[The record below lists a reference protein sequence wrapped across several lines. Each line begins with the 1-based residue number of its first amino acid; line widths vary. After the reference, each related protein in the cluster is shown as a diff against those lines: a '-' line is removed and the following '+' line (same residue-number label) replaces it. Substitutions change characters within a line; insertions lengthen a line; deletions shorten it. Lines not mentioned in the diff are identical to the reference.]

1 MDRNRLRVMLE
12 IALMSALG
20 IILGYVKF
28 GAFWAY
34 GGSISLVMVPIFIIA
49 FRRGWKAGVL
59 TGIIVGLLKLLLGST
74 TVHPVQLV
82 LDYPLAYG
90 VIGFA
95 GLVVLRQKAL
105 TVSMMITGLLIGV
118 VLRLAAHFSSGV
130 VWFGHYAPEGIPV
143 VLYSIL
149 YNLSY
154 LVPEAIITL
163 IVMILLSKSSQEFF
177 KPRA

>member
-1 MDRNRLRVMLE
+1 MLE

-28 GAFWAY
+28 GALWAY

-49 FRRGWKAGVL
+49 FRRGWRAGVL
-59 TGIIVGLLKLLLGST
+59 TGILVGLLKLLLGST

-90 VIGFA
+90 VLGFA
-95 GLVVLRQKAL
+95 GLVVIRQKTL
-105 TVSMMITGLLIGV
+105 TISKMITGLLIGV
-118 VLRLAAHFSSGV
+118 VLRLGAHFTSGV
-130 VWFGHYAPEGIPV
+130 VWFGEYAPEGIPV

-163 IVMILLSKSSQEFF
+163 IVMIFLAKSSQQFF
-177 KPRA
+177 NARS